1 MTARET
7 LQELRIAA
15 DELQELYRTRAGVFD
30 MLTSATTRITPTGT
44 RGTGDVHR
52 LDVLGEVSDR
62 VDAQIAVLAAMRAR
76 ALDLI
81 ARLDDSRQRSVLMA
95 YYVNAMDES
104 GRLRSWEDVA
114 AALHV
119 SRSTALR
126 THAAALAAVE
136 NLNLNET
143 AGA

>member
-15 DELQELYRTRAGVFD
+15 DELQELYRTRAGVYD
-30 MLTSATTRITPTGT
+30 MLTNATTRPSPTGI
-44 RGTGDVHR
+44 RGSGDVHR

-76 ALDLI
+76 ALGLI

-95 YYVNAMDES
+95 YYVNAVDEA
-104 GRLRSWEDVA
+104 GRLRSWDDVA
-114 AALHV
+114 AELHF
-119 SRSTALR
+119 STRRVHDLR
-126 THAAALAAVE
+126 AAALANVE
-136 NLNLNET
+136 SLH
-143 AGA
+143 